1 MNIALVADKNYY
13 LPLETL
19 LKSICCHHRD
29 VTFYVLYQDMD
40 QVWFDH
46 MSELVELFNNRLI
59 SVKVDFAQFDRY
71 RTLSHISS
79 STYHRLLAPEIIEGD
94 RVLYLD
100 CDMIVDGDLTPLY
113 HTDMG
118 NYVVGAV
125 QDLYIE
131 CVTHK
136 YTFAPEFEHYF
147 NAGVLLID
155 TARWKEEKITSKALA
170 LAARYQ
176 EALLYADQDV
186 LNLLFHQQWKM
197 LPREYNVQVA
207 ARFALMDAGLG
218 EFVPLA
224 EDLQGKTPVIYHY
237 TTPRKPWTDHP
248 QVRFR
253 EKFLHYAEL
262 PWDVAWLKTQG
273 KSTALSLS

>member
-1 MNIALVADKNYY
+1 MNIAIVADKQYE

-19 LKSICCHHRD
+19 LKSVCSHHKN
-29 VTFYVLYQDMD
+29 VTFYVLHKDMSD
-40 QVWFDH
+40 EWLDTLA
-46 MSELVELFNNRLI
+46 ELVGLFDCQLI
-59 SVKVDFAQFDRY
+59 PIWVKAERFARY
-71 RTLSHISS
+71 STLNHISET
-79 STYHRLLAPEIIEGD
+79 TYYRLLAPEILAVD
-94 RVLYLD
+94 RLLYLD
-100 CDMIVDGDLTPLY
+100 CDMVVDGDLSALY
-113 HTDMG
+113 ATDFG
-118 NYVVGAV
+118 GKTVCAV
-125 QDLYIE
+125 QDLFIE
-131 CVTHK
+131 CVTHH
-136 YTFAPEFEHYF
+136 YPFAPEFEHYF
-147 NAGVLLID
+147 NAGVLLVD
-155 TARWKEEKITSKALA
+155 CQRWREEQMTEKALA
-170 LAARYQ
+170 IAEQYQ
-176 EALLYADQDV
+176 QALLYADQDV